1 MSTNATFHAYP
12 CDRGTGAPIGYHHFQ
27 ISPGT
32 KHPVCVFCGK
42 VAPNAISASA
52 IEEDDE

>member
-1 MSTNATFHAYP
+1 MSTDTTFHVYP

-52 IEEDDE
+52 IEEDDA